1 MQDIIKFE
9 FDIIVRISLTANF
22 SLNQTLLT
30 FLLCE
35 TNLDG
40 SDPST
45 RIRSLAVCVK
55 EVLPFARHLSLAL
68 SFTKPKE
75 FMEKN
80 NLMVFIRIFL

>member
-9 FDIIVRISLTANF
+9 FDDIIVRTSLTANF
-22 SLNQTLLT
+22 LNQTLLT

-45 RIRSLAVCVK
+45 HIRSLAVCVK